1 MKLFCY
7 VKTVLNGVGSIR
19 IHWEG
24 VKGQHYIESFS
35 HTGCQK
41 IIVLQGCHHRTPW
54 FDILHFGRC
63 WFKSGVI
70 SNLCA
75 GRKVFFGQEPVPS
88 TMHVPEENSAGVTNT
103 MKHPPS
109 NFSYEMGRTWATT
122 QIASQDFFVQ
132 TGGVVPPILYLES
145 FCS

>member
-103 MKHPPS
+103 MKPS
-109 NFSYEMGRTWATT
+109 TFKFQLRNGEDLGYSTDCQPG
-122 QIASQDFFVQ
+122 FFCTNRRGCAPHFVF
-132 TGGVVPPILYLES
+132 GIIL
-145 FCS
+145 